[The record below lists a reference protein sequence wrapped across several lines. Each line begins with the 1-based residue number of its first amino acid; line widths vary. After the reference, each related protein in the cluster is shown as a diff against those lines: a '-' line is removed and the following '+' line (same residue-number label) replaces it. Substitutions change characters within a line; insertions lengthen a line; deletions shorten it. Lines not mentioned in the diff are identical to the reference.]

1 MKKFTS
7 VAVSAALVSGSIGLV
22 AEGITS
28 PAAAQN
34 SKVLDAHNIPASGS
48 TVSGTW
54 TVWSPGPQGTSKA
67 TITMPANG
75 GIPLLADWNGDGVST
90 PGRYSEG
97 QWSTS
102 TSAVKSGTWQ
112 DKATFGGQP
121 GDIPLTANMDR
132 DGKADLGIFN
142 NGQWQWQLST
152 GKVKTANF
160 GAAGDQP
167 VTGDWDGNGVDDIG
181 VVRGNTWMLLITGAQ
196 QKPKLSK
203 KRFSTTFDPNT
214 KIATIAFTFGQEG
227 QIAVAGDWN
236 GDGKATPAMIA
247 NSSTW
252 TFMENLKKSRKT
264 TQRTF
269 PVSADALPLVGAQA
283 TALGGCPTATK
294 SATKKGIKLAR
305 TVSQARTP
313 QGNRN
318 IAGNQE
324 ILATLRDG
332 VGYTI
337 NSDVTK
343 RLRSRAQMPF
353 NDALTTERNDEESIR
368 RSANSALASA
378 VLLATLQKPK
388 VTGVKKS
395 ELLDYTRWQI
405 RSIACQHVSSTSS
418 GWGNSWQ
425 SALWATTTG
434 QAAWLVWRQLS
445 RAEQALVATMVVAEA
460 DAAAERGPRYF
471 RNRLG
476 QESSSGDSF
485 SDEVSWDL
493 LSPALALSMM
503 PKHPHA
509 TQWRDSMIAM
519 GIAAFARPGD
529 LTNNRTVNGV
539 NVNLRLPGTNANE
552 DGTVTNHGIV
562 NPDYTQNVQH
572 LWWAA
577 TALRSANQKVPEAL
591 FFNAD
596 IVYRALG
603 VIEFES
609 PPYAAPGGTVYKPG
623 GQIYYPMGKSWG
635 TRRPATFVGVDGF
648 ANLYAAS
655 DTKASFYLAEHAY
668 DTRGMQQRFTSG
680 QIYAPG
686 NDEDSYKL
694 GKEEYALQQLAL
706 AWWAGAWKS
715 GPSLEV
721 DRKAYPNIRMD
732 SGYTF

>member
-1 MKKFTS
+1 
-7 VAVSAALVSGSIGLV
+7 
-22 AEGITS
+22 
-28 PAAAQN
+28 
-34 SKVLDAHNIPASGS
+34 
-48 TVSGTW
+48 
-54 TVWSPGPQGTSKA
+54 
-67 TITMPANG
+67 
-75 GIPLLADWNGDGVST
+75 
-90 PGRYSEG
+90 
-97 QWSTS
+97 
-102 TSAVKSGTWQ
+102 
-112 DKATFGGQP
+112 
-121 GDIPLTANMDR
+121 
-132 DGKADLGIFN
+132 
-142 NGQWQWQLST
+142 
-152 GKVKTANF
+152 
-160 GAAGDQP
+160 
-167 VTGDWDGNGVDDIG
+167 
-181 VVRGNTWMLLITGAQ
+181 
-196 QKPKLSK
+196 
-203 KRFSTTFDPNT
+203 
-214 KIATIAFTFGQEG
+214 
-227 QIAVAGDWN
+227 
-236 GDGKATPAMIA
+236 
-247 NSSTW
+247 
-252 TFMENLKKSRKT
+252 
-264 TQRTF
+264 
-269 PVSADALPLVGAQA
+269 
-283 TALGGCPTATK
+283 
-294 SATKKGIKLAR
+294 
-305 TVSQARTP
+305 
-313 QGNRN
+313 
-318 IAGNQE
+318 
-324 ILATLRDG
+324 
-332 VGYTI
+332 
-337 NSDVTK
+337 
-343 RLRSRAQMPF
+343 
-353 NDALTTERNDEESIR
+353 
-368 RSANSALASA
+368 
-378 VLLATLQKPK
+378 
-388 VTGVKKS
+388 
-395 ELLDYTRWQI
+395 
-405 RSIACQHVSSTSS
+405 
-418 GWGNSWQ
+418 
-425 SALWATTTG
+425 
-434 QAAWLVWRQLS
+434 
-445 RAEQALVATMVVAEA
+445 
-460 DAAAERGPRYF
+460 
-471 RNRLG
+471 LG

-648 ANLYAAS
+648 ANLYAAP

-686 NDEDSYKL
+686 NDEESYKL

-721 DRKAYPNIRMD
+721 DRKSYPNIRMD